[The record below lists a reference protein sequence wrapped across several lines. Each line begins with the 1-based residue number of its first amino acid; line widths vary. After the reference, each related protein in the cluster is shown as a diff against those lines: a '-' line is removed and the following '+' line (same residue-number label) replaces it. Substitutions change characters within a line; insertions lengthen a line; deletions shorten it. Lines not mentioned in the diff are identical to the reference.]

1 MPNYQEQNA
10 KADQMG
16 AGIALGCI
24 GIPAILFLALILIVA
39 LVA

>member
-10 KADQMG
+10 KADQIG

-24 GIPAILFLALILIVA
+24 GIPVILFVVLLVIVA
-39 LVA
+39 LVG